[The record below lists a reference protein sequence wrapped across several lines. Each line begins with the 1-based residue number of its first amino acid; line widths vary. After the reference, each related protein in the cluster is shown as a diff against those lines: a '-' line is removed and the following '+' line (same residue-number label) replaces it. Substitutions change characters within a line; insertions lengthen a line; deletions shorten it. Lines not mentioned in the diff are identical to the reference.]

1 MNWVHDIAV
10 RLKWYWHGQQALRY
24 RNYRLFI
31 IGQTLS
37 LIGTWIQRIA
47 MMWLAYQLTHS
58 AGWLGIIGFCEQI
71 PIFIIA
77 PFAGVFADRWNKQ
90 KALARI
96 ESLAMLQAFLLGIL
110 TFMKLVNVWHL
121 IGLSLFLGTVNAFEV
136 PVRQS
141 FVVEMVNRDKTAL
154 VNAIALNSTIFNLSR
169 LMGPSVAGVLI
180 ATVGEGWCFFIN
192 ALSYAVVVICV
203 MLMRIS
209 FDYSRKS
216 GEDTHIVSQLKE
228 GLHYV
233 FHHEQ
238 MARLLGLLAIVS
250 FVNASL
256 RTLAPVF
263 AKQVLH
269 GGAGTFGLL
278 MSASGVGAISAAL
291 YLTNRKT
298 LQTMLRIVSLTG
310 ITLAAGMMVFAISH
324 VLWLSLACMA
334 VTGFA
339 QMLHTATTNT
349 LLQIF
354 TEDDKRG
361 RVMSFYTMS
370 LQGTM
375 PFGSLV
381 AGVIGDELSA
391 SWAVGLMGGF
401 CLLASLWL
409 RHRPVHV
416 PTGGKNISENEQ
428 PPISLPSN
436 HPSLSTSRSEKPSSP
451 GQTSLSGRKAIRQK
465 SYPWFHSHK
474 N

>member
-1 MNWVHDIAV
+1 MSLGHDIGV

-31 IGQTLS
+31 TGQSLS

-47 MMWLAYQLTHS
+47 MMWLAYQLTRS
-58 AGWLGIIGFCEQI
+58 ATWLGIVGFCEQI
-71 PIFIIA
+71 PIFLIA

-90 KALARI
+90 KALAWI
-96 ESLAMLQAFLLGIL
+96 ESLAMLQAFLLSLL
-110 TFMKLVNVWHL
+110 TFLHVVNIWHL
-121 IGLSLFLGTVNAFEV
+121 IGLSLFLGTVNSFEV

-169 LMGPSVAGVLI
+169 LIGPSVAGVLI
-180 ATVGEGWCFFIN
+180 ASVGEGWCFFIN
-192 ALSYAVVVICV
+192 ALSYAVVVVCV
-203 MLMRIS
+203 LLMRMVDLDKYKANNKPEIL
-209 FDYSRKS
+209 
-216 GEDTHIVSQLKE
+216 HQLRE
-228 GLHYV
+228 GVQYV
-233 FHHEQ
+233 FHHGQ
-238 MARLLGLLAIVS
+238 MGRLLGLLAVVS

-263 AKQVLH
+263 AKQILH

-278 MSASGVGAISAAL
+278 MSASGVGAITGAL

-298 LQTMLRIVSLTG
+298 LQTMLRIVSFTG
-310 ITLAAGMMVFAISH
+310 ITLAVGMVIFALSH
-324 VLWLSLACMA
+324 LLWLSLICMA
-334 VTGFA
+334 ITGFA

-349 LLQIF
+349 LLQLF

-361 RVMSFYTMS
+361 RVMSFYTVC

-381 AGVIGDELSA
+381 SGTIGDALSA
-391 SWAVGLMGGF
+391 PWAVGIMGGF

-409 RHRPVHV
+409 RHRKQVSPDKIF
-416 PTGGKNISENEQ
+416 PAQEEKAGSEAFRASAATHQ
-428 PPISLPSN
+428 
-436 HPSLSTSRSEKPSSP
+436 HSLSVIWK
-451 GQTSLSGRKAIRQK
+451 KANQL
-465 SYPWFHSHK
+465 FHTHK

>member
-1 MNWVHDIAV
+1 MKHREMGLLHDIAI

-31 IGQTLS
+31 IGQLLS

-58 AGWLGIIGFCEQI
+58 AAWLGIVGFCEQI

-96 ESLAMLQAFLLGIL
+96 ESLAMLQAAVLGLLTVWKI
-110 TFMKLVNVWHL
+110 VNVWH
-121 IGLSLFLGTVNAFEV
+121 IIALSLFLGTVNAFEV

-154 VNAIALNSTIFNLSR
+154 VNAIALNSTLFNLSR
-169 LMGPSVAGVLI
+169 LIGPSVAGVLI
-180 ATVGEGWCFFIN
+180 ASVGEGWCFFIN
-192 ALSYAVVVICV
+192 AISYACVVICV
-203 MLMRIS
+203 ILMQITYDRLQRNG
-209 FDYSRKS
+209 YGMKVL
-216 GEDTHIVSQLKE
+216 HQLKE
-228 GLHYV
+228 GVDYV

-263 AKQVLH
+263 AKQILH
-269 GGAGTFGLL
+269 GGATTFGLL
-278 MSASGVGAISAAL
+278 MSASGVGAMTGAL

-310 ITLAAGMMVFAISH
+310 ITLAAGMLVFAISH
-324 VLWLSLACMA
+324 VLWLSLLCMA
-334 VTGFA
+334 ITGFA

-354 TEDDKRG
+354 TTDDKRG
-361 RVMSFYTMS
+361 RVMSFYTVC

-375 PFGSLV
+375 PFGSLA
-381 AGVIGDELSA
+381 AGAIGGELGA
-391 SWAVGLMGGF
+391 PWAVGIMGGF
-401 CLLASLWL
+401 CLVGSLWL
-409 RHRPVHV
+409 RHLPAHGASGATND
-416 PTGGKNISENEQ
+416 PENAK
-428 PPISLPSN
+428 PAAGAGLMA
-436 HPSLSTSRSEKPSSP
+436 HPSEKSSAT
-451 GQTSLSGRKAIRQK
+451 GQTIRQK
-465 SYPWFHSHK
+465 AMQWFHLHK

>member
-1 MNWVHDIAV
+1 MGLVHDIVV

-24 RNYRLFI
+24 RNYRLFL
-31 IGQTLS
+31 IGQSLS

-47 MMWLAYQLTHS
+47 MMWLAYQLTH
-58 AGWLGIIGFCEQI
+58 AAAWLGIVGFCEQI

-96 ESLAMLQAFLLGIL
+96 ESLAMLQAFLLGLL
-110 TFMKLVNVWHL
+110 TVWKMINIWHL
-121 IGLSLFLGTVNAFEV
+121 ITLSLFLGTVNAFEV

-169 LMGPSVAGVLI
+169 LIGPSVAGVLI
-180 ATVGEGWCFFIN
+180 ASVGEAWCFFIN
-192 ALSYAVVVICV
+192 ALSFAVVVICV
-203 MLMRIS
+203 ILMQIAYNR
-209 FDYSRKS
+209 SRQNREEMKVL
-216 GEDTHIVSQLKE
+216 HQLKE
-228 GLHYV
+228 GVQYV

-263 AKQVLH
+263 AKQILH
-269 GGAGTFGLL
+269 GGAGTFGVL
-278 MSASGVGAISAAL
+278 MSASGVGAIMGAL

-310 ITLAAGMMVFAISH
+310 ITLAAGMLVFALSH
-324 VLWLSLACMA
+324 LLWLSLLCMA

-354 TEDDKRG
+354 TTDDKRG
-361 RVMSFYTMS
+361 RVMSFYTVC

-381 AGVIGDELSA
+381 AGIIGDALS
-391 SWAVGLMGGF
+391 SPWAVGIMGGF
-401 CLLASLWL
+401 CLIASLWL
-409 RHRPVHV
+409 RHLPAYSSSNE
-416 PTGGKNISENEQ
+416 TGDLENGKLHKKAGLIT
-428 PPISLPSN
+428 
-436 HPSLSTSRSEKPSSP
+436 HPSPKSSATK
-451 GQTSLSGRKAIRQK
+451 QTIRQK
-465 SYPWFHSHK
+465 AMQWFHPHK
-474 N
+474 T